1 MSLASSTFAALFVAA
16 MALSVRAEE
25 PTKPQAA
32 KDSRIFE
39 MRTYYAAE
47 GKLDALNARFRDH
60 TLKLFAKH
68 GMTNIGY
75 WMPIENNDNRLI
87 YVLAY
92 DSNEAR
98 EKAWKDF
105 IADPD
110 WKQAKAASEANGPL
124 VSKAE
129 SIFLEAADYSPEIKP
144 TATGDRVFE
153 LRVYTATQ
161 GNLDKLHARFREHT
175 TKLFAKHGMTNVAY
189 FRTAAKTPSGKDQPQ
204 AENLLV
210 YFLSHKSE
218 AAGKA
223 SFTEFRKD
231 PDWIAAKSTSEKD
244 GSLTTMPDGVKST
257 YLNATDYSPT
267 K

>member
-1 MSLASSTFAALFVAA
+1 MSLTTLSLTLGIAAAISIAA
-16 MALSVRAEE
+16 QADE
-25 PTKPQAA
+25 PTKPAAA
-32 KDSRIFE
+32 KDTRVFE

-47 GKLDALNARFRDH
+47 GKLDALNTRFRNH

-68 GMTNIGY
+68 GMTNLGY
-75 WMPIENNDNRLI
+75 WMPIENKDNRLI

-98 EKAWKDF
+98 EKAWQNF
-105 IADPD
+105 IADPE

-144 TATGDRVFE
+144 AATGNRVFE
-153 LRVYTATQ
+153 LRVYTATK

-189 FRTAAKTPSGKDQPQ
+189 FRTVAKTPSGKDQPQ
-204 AENLLV
+204 AENMLV
-210 YFLSHKSE
+210 YFLAHKSE
-218 AAGKA
+218 EAGKA

-231 PDWIAAKSTSEKD
+231 PDWIAAKGASEKD